1 MEGYTS
7 TGMVFAAQEPY
18 PPVQAERPNHRYAE
32 AMLDNVGGSNSEMS
46 AVGLYF
52 YGHLAALEVPE
63 AAEIFQDVYKRQCQ
77 WRPGDWTE
85 RRRL

>member
-63 AAEIFQDVYKRQCQ
+63 AAEIFHRISLV
-77 WRPGDWTE
+77 E
-85 RRRL
+85 MHHLEILSLIHI